1 VADPLLRIQGFLSN
15 RDCLTVRRAMDD
27 GVREEAEV
35 LRNGIHRQE
44 LVRNAELI
52 EPAADVI
59 DQIEASLESCRPKL
73 REAFGRPLGSREGAG
88 FIRYHEGGFYRP
100 HRDRGDEPGW
110 EGAAR
115 RAVALVLFL
124 NTSRDSGA
132 GGEFDG
138 GVLRLFL
145 PDGDVDVAPEAG
157 LLVAFQTDVLHEV
170 TEVLSGARDT
180 VVDWF
185 YDVSATSA

>member
-1 VADPLLRIQGFLSN
+1 MAVPLLRIQGFLSN
-15 RDCLTVRRAMDD
+15 RDCLAVRRAMDD

-44 LVRNAELI
+44 QVRNAALI

-73 REAFGRPLGSREGAG
+73 GEAFGLPLGSREGAG
-88 FIRYHEGGFYRP
+88 FIRYPAGGFYRA
-100 HRDRGDEPGW
+100 HRDRGDDPDW
-110 EGAAR
+110 RHAAQ

-124 NTSRDSGA
+124 NSSRDGAA
-132 GGEFDG
+132 GGDFDG
-138 GVLRLFL
+138 GILRLFL
-145 PDGDVDVAPEAG
+145 AEGDRDVVPKAG
-157 LLVAFQTDVLHEV
+157 LLVAFPAEILHEV
-170 TEVLSGARDT
+170 TEVRGGTRDT

-185 YDVSATSA
+185 YAG